1 MTNTIPYLPGTKTWL
16 ANDDRA
22 ASGHMSLMSL
32 SCELKLLGPHIIE
45 CNLPSLGI
53 DYFCPNL

>member
-1 MTNTIPYLPGTKTWL
+1 MTNTILISRDKDL
-16 ANDDRA
+16 ADNRA

-32 SCELKLLGPHIIE
+32 SCEVKLLGPHITE